1 MMDETKWMYILIE
14 DDDFLE
20 KYNTVWDKATAD
32 IKKEFD
38 SEPAYNKTF
47 LKTKIKSRC
56 DEVTGFQ
63 IKKIPKVDS
72 NHNSLAAL
80 SLDSPLKKDE
90 NCYPQ
95 VFLKECKDIEKKM

>member
-38 SEPAYNKTF
+38 SEPAYNENQN
-47 LKTKIKSRC
+47 KI
-56 DEVTGFQ
+56 
-63 IKKIPKVDS
+63 
-72 NHNSLAAL
+72 SLR
-80 SLDSPLKKDE
+80 
-90 NCYPQ
+90 
-95 VFLKECKDIEKKM
+95 

>member
-1 MMDETKWMYILIE
+1 MIIKFSQYILCFLKQALMMDETKWMYILIE

-56 DEVTGFQ
+56 DEVTGF
-63 IKKIPKVDS
+63 
-72 NHNSLAAL
+72 
-80 SLDSPLKKDE
+80 
-90 NCYPQ
+90 
-95 VFLKECKDIEKKM
+95 

>member
-1 MMDETKWMYILIE
+1 MIIKFSQYILCCLKQALMMDETKWVYILIE

-20 KYNTVWDKATAD
+20 KYNTVRDKATAD

-56 DEVTGFQ
+56 DEVTGF
-63 IKKIPKVDS
+63 
-72 NHNSLAAL
+72 
-80 SLDSPLKKDE
+80 
-90 NCYPQ
+90 
-95 VFLKECKDIEKKM
+95 

>member
-1 MMDETKWMYILIE
+1 MIIKFSQYILCCLKQALMMDETKWMYILIE

-20 KYNTVWDKATAD
+20 KYNTVRDKATAD

-56 DEVTGFQ
+56 DEVTGF
-63 IKKIPKVDS
+63 
-72 NHNSLAAL
+72 
-80 SLDSPLKKDE
+80 
-90 NCYPQ
+90 
-95 VFLKECKDIEKKM
+95 

>member
-56 DEVTGFQ
+56 DEVTGF
-63 IKKIPKVDS
+63 
-72 NHNSLAAL
+72 
-80 SLDSPLKKDE
+80 
-90 NCYPQ
+90 
-95 VFLKECKDIEKKM
+95 